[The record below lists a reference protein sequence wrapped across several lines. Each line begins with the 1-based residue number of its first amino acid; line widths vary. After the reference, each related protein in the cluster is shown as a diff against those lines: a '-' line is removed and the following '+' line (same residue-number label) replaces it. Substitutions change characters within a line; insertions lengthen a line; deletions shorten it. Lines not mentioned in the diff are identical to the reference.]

1 MEDSKAKIT
10 QLVTVPELADAWQL
24 SERTIIRMI
33 NEGHLKIVRVGCK
46 RGNIRITHAAIEEYL
61 ERCAEGGLSEGEG
74 VVEVGQV
81 DLEEGDGPDYYYEEE
96 EEEEEEDEHV
106 DG

>member
-24 SERTIIRMI
+24 SHRTIMRMI
-33 NEGHLKIVRVGCK
+33 HEGLLKVVRVGCN

-61 ERCAEGGLSEGEG
+61 ERCAEGGPPEGEG
-74 VVEVGQV
+74 IMQVEQV
-81 DLEEGDGPDYYYEEE
+81 DLGEGDGPDYYYEED
-96 EEEEEEDEHV
+96 EEEEEDEHV